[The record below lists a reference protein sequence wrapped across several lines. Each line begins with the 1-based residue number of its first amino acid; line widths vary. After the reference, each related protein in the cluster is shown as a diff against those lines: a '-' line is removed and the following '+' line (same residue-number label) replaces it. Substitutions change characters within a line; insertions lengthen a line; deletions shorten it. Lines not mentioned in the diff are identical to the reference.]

1 MAHRGFIETA
11 GRDDLRQQR
20 LGGWLRMGLSGTRV
34 AAGNVLLAGDAA
46 ALVNPYQ
53 GEGISQAME
62 SGRAVAQA
70 ILKVPAKAAQE
81 YTSIIWDLFG
91 RHEAPAATI
100 QTTVLRHR
108 RIASAAGRVVTRWPL
123 SALLA
128 ESSAVYLGQLADG
141 PVPGRWLGR
150 ARMIE
155 ALTDMMTARST
166 MRRDIE
172 ASFRGSF
179 ADVPVGEA
187 RHHANLLA
195 A

>member
-1 MAHRGFIETA
+1 MA
-11 GRDDLRQQR
+11 
-20 LGGWLRMGLSGTRV
+20 SGH
-34 AAGNVLLAGDAA
+34 AA
-46 ALVNPYQ
+46 A
-53 GEGISQAME
+53 ET
-62 SGRAVAQA
+62 
-70 ILKVPAKAAQE
+70 ILKVPASAAQA
-81 YTSIIWDLFG
+81 YSSVIWDLFG

-128 ESSAVYLGQLADG
+128 ESSAIYMGQLADG
-141 PVPGRWLGR
+141 AVRGRRLGR
-150 ARMIE
+150 ATMIE
-155 ALTDMMTARST
+155 ALTDMMTSRST

-179 ADVPVGEA
+179 ADEPIGEEQ
-187 RHHANLLA
+187 HHANLLA